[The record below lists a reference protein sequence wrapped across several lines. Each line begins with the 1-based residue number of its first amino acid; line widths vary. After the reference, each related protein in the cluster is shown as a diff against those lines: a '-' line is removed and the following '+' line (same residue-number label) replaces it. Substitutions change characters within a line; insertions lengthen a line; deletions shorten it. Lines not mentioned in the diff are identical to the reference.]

1 MSTVEEIKHAI
12 QQLSASERGEIARFI
27 NGWEDDAWDRQ
38 MKADAQAGKLDR
50 LIAQADADIEAGN
63 LREFP

>member
-12 QQLSASERGEIARFI
+12 EKLSDRDRSEIARFV

-38 MKADAQAGKLDR
+38 MKADAAAGKFDR
-50 LIAQADADIEAGN
+50 LIAEADAEIESGN